1 MLTSARIAGG
11 SANRCPAGNFR
22 PMPIRQDLRHFYGR
36 VWRTVTRPR
45 ILARAG
51 NQCEACEV
59 PNSTDVTR
67 IGGCWLEEKVT
78 WAGGVSLIWHDVTG
92 AIMDPPPAG
101 KKRRIRVVLTIAH
114 LNHTAGDDGDENLK
128 AWCQWCHLNYD
139 KQHHAETRGA
149 RKDLS
154 RPLLVPVIEAQ
165 C

>member
-1 MLTSARIAGG
+1 
-11 SANRCPAGNFR
+11 
-22 PMPIRQDLRHFYGR
+22 MPIAKHLRVFYGR

-51 NQCEACEV
+51 NKCEACTV

-67 IGGCWLEEKVT
+67 IGGCWLDERVT
-78 WAGGVSLIWHDVTG
+78 WSDGITKQWRDTAGQILERR
-92 AIMDPPPAG
+92 PAG

-114 LNHTAGDDGDENLK
+114 LNHVAGDDRDENLK
-128 AWCQWCHLNYD
+128 AWCQWCHLDYD
-139 KQHHAETRGA
+139 KRHHAETRAA

-154 RPLLVPVIEAQ
+154 RPLLVQLTEAS